1 MLEVTN
7 SWSVNID
14 NVMFNGV
21 ILTELKKAFDT
32 IDHHI
37 LLLKLSA
44 CGIVGNL
51 FRGDW
56 VLLRELQ
63 PEVQGQRSKTT
74 SEFLKVIYSVRCFF
88 W

>member
-1 MLEVTN
+1 MLEATN

-21 ILTELKKAFDT
+21 IFTELKKAFDT

-44 CGIVGNL
+44 YGMVGNP
-51 FRGDW
+51 F
-56 VLLRELQ
+56 
-63 PEVQGQRSKTT
+63 
-74 SEFLKVIYSVRCFF
+74 
-88 W
+88 

>member
-1 MLEVTN
+1 MLEATN

-14 NVMFNGV
+14 NVMFNCV
-21 ILTELKKAFDT
+21 IFTELKKAFDT

-51 FRGDW
+51 F
-56 VLLRELQ
+56 
-63 PEVQGQRSKTT
+63 
-74 SEFLKVIYSVRCFF
+74 
-88 W
+88 